1 MAGAAPYDVSVILPF
16 RDDEDVI
23 GNAVQRIAGHLR
35 ELGLTFELLAVDE
48 DSGDNSHAV
57 LALLRGSLP
66 ELRVQHAPL
75 RGRGAEAGIA
85 RAQGH
90 ALWILSP
97 HAAVAPL
104 GSFQRAHEQLQRD
117 EVDAVII
124 RGRFAV
130 AHRVRALPAAH
141 GVRGLGPALLRRLS
155 RHLAA
160 TGLRVDVQELT
171 PSIGAPRPPRFRFRD
186 LLPARRADSERR
198 I

>member
-1 MAGAAPYDVSVILPF
+1 MAVAAPYDVSVILPF

-104 GSFQRAHEQLQRD
+104 G
-117 EVDAVII
+117 
-124 RGRFAV
+124 
-130 AHRVRALPAAH
+130 
-141 GVRGLGPALLRRLS
+141 
-155 RHLAA
+155 
-160 TGLRVDVQELT
+160 
-171 PSIGAPRPPRFRFRD
+171 
-186 LLPARRADSERR
+186 
-198 I
+198 